1 MQRAS
6 TSVSYTHLDVY
17 KRQAVYSVVK
27 IVVIIL
33 VIMVVYR
40 LGSMA
45 YSYGERIFGEPPM
58 ESAPGTDIVITVEMC
73 IRDRRRGSLRIR
85 SVWG

>member
-1 MQRAS
+1 MKKKEAAG
-6 TSVSYTHLDVY
+6 V
-17 KRQAVYSVVK
+17 AVYSVVK

-45 YSYGERIFGEPPM
+45 IPMAREFSESLPWRALPEPI
-58 ESAPGTDIVITVEMC
+58 S
-73 IRDRRRGSLRIR
+73 
-85 SVWG
+85 